1 MGKSYLC
8 AVFKALLEFLG
19 RKPNTSAVFRAWVG
33 WGKENYKFF
42 PYSPEGRENRAR
54 KK

>member
-19 RKPNTSAVFRAWVG
+19 RKPNTSATNALRAVY
-33 WGKENYKFF
+33 E
-42 PYSPEGRENRAR
+42 
-54 KK
+54 

>member
-19 RKPNTSAVFRAWVG
+19 RKPNTSALYYSWPDSSFRQQETYIR
-33 WGKENYKFF
+33 GKGNIT
-42 PYSPEGRENRAR
+42 A
-54 KK
+54 

>member
-19 RKPNTSAVFRAWVG
+19 RKPNTSAECSDGPSGDCGTNCGDGYGQGNLGA
-33 WGKENYKFF
+33 
-42 PYSPEGRENRAR
+42 A
-54 KK
+54 

>member
-19 RKPNTSAVFRAWVG
+19 RKPNTSA
-33 WGKENYKFF
+33 K
-42 PYSPEGRENRAR
+42 YSRLGFLYCRQFT
-54 KK
+54 